1 MGSVGSLK
9 KFLDGPPFGA
19 AGQASYHDR
28 TLDLAEIGSVDQ
40 LDSDAIGIT
49 NDSEAA
55 RGMSNACVTGP
66 MAPRPTSA
74 GIQRRDL
81 A

>member
-19 AGQASYHDR
+19 AGQASYHER
-28 TLDLAEIGSVDQ
+28 TLDLAQIGSADQ

-55 RGMSNACVTGP
+55 RGMSNTCATGP